1 MMKRLALKALTHR
14 MPTQRYV
21 QRALLYK
28 VPQRTFISDYFV
40 QPMLQERQEKS
51 FSATD
56 TKELF

>member
-1 MMKRLALKALTHR
+1 
-14 MPTQRYV
+14 MPSQRYV
-21 QRALLYK
+21 QRAVLYK

>member
-1 MMKRLALKALTHR
+1 
-14 MPTQRYV
+14 MPNQRYV
-21 QRALLYK
+21 QRAILYK